1 MNINKKYYNLH
12 TYMIYFQTDLWGQPG
27 SGAPGS
33 EPHAA
38 TAPSG
43 NGWQQHE
50 PTPPPAVATPAAPI
64 TDHHR

>member
-1 MNINKKYYNLH
+1 
-12 TYMIYFQTDLWGQPG
+12 MIYFQTDLWGQPG